1 MRKISRNRSVNSIFG
16 NIDDLYLFCAVV
28 EFGSLQAASRQL
40 RLPISTMSRR
50 LNALEERLNMRLLEK
65 QGRELAPTESGMRAF
80 HLLKSGMESIETGF
94 AQLSEDRQDVEGKIK
109 LALPY
114 NFYRGFAEEVV
125 EQFLTRYPKVQLDL
139 VLSQEQIVPQ
149 TDRDLLMTFDLR
161 EMEGMIARP
170 LFEANHG
177 FFASPEYLAR
187 VGEINQLSQLREQAW
202 VSVDNIVDLPI
213 YRGSELVEVLSIKPK
228 LVVNDILAVIQA
240 VERGLGVASL
250 PFRHIKPEGEQ
261 NLVPILPQYNRS
273 KRKAYLVYKQRRYQ
287 PKALSLFIEALL
299 EGVKKIQQD
308 PIYRR

>member
-1 MRKISRNRSVNSIFG
+1 MGKISRIRSVNSIFG
-16 NIDDLYLFCAVV
+16 NIDDLYLFCNVV
-28 EFGSLQAASRQL
+28 EFGSLQAAARHL
-40 RLPISTMSRR
+40 RLPVSTMSRR
-50 LNALEERLNMRLLEK
+50 INALEERLNVRLLEK
-65 QGRELAPTESGMRAF
+65 KGRELVATESGLRAF
-80 HLLKSGMESIETGF
+80 NLLKSGMESIETAF
-94 AQLSEDRQDVEGKIK
+94 EQLSEDRQDVEGKIK

-125 EQFLTRYPKVQLDL
+125 DDFLERYPKVQLDL

-170 LFEANHG
+170 LFEARHG

-187 VGEINQLSQLREQAW
+187 VDEIAELDQLRDQAW

-213 YRGSELVEVLSIKPK
+213 YRDSKLVEVMSIKPK
-228 LVVNDILAVIQA
+228 LVVNDIMAVIKA
-240 VERGLGVASL
+240 VEKGIGIASL
-250 PFRHIKPEGEQ
+250 PLRHITPEAKH
-261 NLVPILPQYNRS
+261 NVVHVLPQYSRS

-299 EGVKKIQQD
+299 EGVKKIQSQ
-308 PIYRR
+308 P